1 MKTRASKILL
11 TLPAAIALA
20 SSPQAGAQQADA
32 ADTGVIEEVVVVGR
46 LKSSAT
52 DVVVE
57 RLEQEVVVDLLSA
70 EDISRVGDSTVA
82 AALRRVPGLT
92 LVDNQFVYV
101 RGLGERYSSTLL
113 DGATVPSPD
122 FMRNVIPLDIFPTN
136 ILDSLAVQKGY
147 SADMPA
153 AFGGGNINIRT
164 RNIPDGPIFD
174 IEVGSGWNF
183 ESGNNTYSSSG
194 GGDDWYGEDD
204 GSRALPAE
212 ISSAIQQYRGDVSTG
227 SILNTLRFDGP
238 ATIEEAQAIN
248 RQLATTL
255 DATTGISESDVD
267 ADVSL
272 QTTLGNRYF
281 VGDQEQWEVGGMAIL
296 SYDNTYRNRE
306 RVNRG
311 LVDPDERFFRTSR
324 TVHQVSVTG
333 ALKAGVSWNG
343 EQNLDVSYLF
353 LRNTEEDTNFGSG
366 FNANFLQADG
376 QRLGSYGTRYEQRDL
391 GVFMLDGSHELGS
404 ATLEFLDFLPVDL
417 EVLEGLR
424 FEWYYSDSTADTEVP
439 NETSFL
445 TQSTVDPASGA
456 IQSTRLRNTNSAGV
470 FRFTELEDEVQSYGT
485 DVILPIYLD
494 DWDIE
499 LSGGWD
505 YARKGREFL
514 LTQVFLDASQSPL
527 ASLDAGLGGVADAA
541 LTRQAISN
549 PANAFEVSVNS
560 GLPDSYLAG
569 QITEGWYGKFDTT
582 WRGTWRLSAGVRYEE
597 FRQASLAVD
606 NLQFDPTIGQAIIPP
621 GGLQDAVL
629 LTDDYYPAVAA
640 TWIQQGFL
648 GADDFQLRF
657 GFSQTVARP
666 DLREI
671 SAAVYIDPLTESRI
685 VGRPGLDPSDISNFD
700 ARAEWLWGNGDSFT
714 ISLFYKD
721 IENPIETV
729 QAAGTDDNQVL
740 TFINADAGE
749 VYGVEFEFLKGLG
762 FASDWVGGWID
773 GFFVSGN
780 LTLSDSEIEIGQNAL
795 SLTNARRRL
804 TQHSEWVV
812 NTHIGYDAP
821 NGQHSASL
829 VYNVYGERIFS
840 AGRFGAEDSFEQP
853 IHLVDLVYSYYPT
866 DRITF
871 QLKVQNLL
879 DDQREI
885 EQDSAAF
892 GAVTIF
898 EQLIGTTAS
907 ASLKWSF

>member
-1 MKTRASKILL
+1 MKMRASKILMS
-11 TLPAAIALA
+11 LPAAIALA
-20 SSPQAGAQQADA
+20 SAPQAGAEETASGT
-32 ADTGVIEEVVVVGR
+32 TGVIEEVVVVGR

-57 RLEQEVVVDLLSA
+57 RLDQEVVVDLLSA

-153 AFGGGNINIRT
+153 AFGGGNIDIRT

-183 ESGNNTYSSSG
+183 ESGSNTFTSSG
-194 GGDDWYGEDD
+194 GDDDWFGADD
-204 GSRALPAE
+204 GGRALPAE
-212 ISSAIQQYRGDVSTG
+212 ISGAIQQYRGDVSTPN
-227 SILNTLRFDGP
+227 ILNTLRFDGP
-238 ATIEEAQAIN
+238 ATLTEATAIN
-248 RQLATTL
+248 RQLATSL
-255 DATTGISESDVD
+255 DATTGIREADVD
-267 ADVSL
+267 ADISL
-272 QTTLGNRYF
+272 ETTLGNRFYL
-281 VGDQEQWEVGGMAIL
+281 GDQEQWEVGGMAIL
-296 SYDNTYRNRE
+296 AYDNTFRNRE

-311 LVDPDERFFRTSR
+311 LIDPDERFFRTSR

-343 EQNLDVSYLF
+343 EQNVDVSYLF
-353 LRNTEEDTNFGSG
+353 LRNTEEDTNVGSG
-366 FNANFLQADG
+366 FNANFLQSDG
-376 QRLGSYGTRYEQRDL
+376 QRLGAYGTRYEQRDL

-404 ATLEFLDFLPVDL
+404 ATLDFLDFIPADL
-417 EVLEGLR
+417 SALEGLR
-424 FEWYYSDSTADTEVP
+424 FEWYYSDSTAETEVP

-445 TQSTVDPASGA
+445 TQSIVDPVSGA
-456 IQSTRLRNTNSAGV
+456 IQSTRLRNTNSAGI

-485 DVILPIYLD
+485 DVILPIFLD
-494 DWDIE
+494 DWDLE
-499 LSGGWD
+499 FAGGWD

-514 LTQVFLDASQSPL
+514 LTQVFLDASQTPL
-527 ASLDAGLGGVADAA
+527 AALEADISGIADNA
-541 LTRQAISN
+541 VTRPAIAN
-549 PANAFEVSVNS
+549 PANAFEISVNS

-569 QITEGWYGKFDTT
+569 QITEGVYGKFDAT
-582 WRGTWRLSAGVRYEE
+582 WQGTWRFSAGVRYEE
-597 FRQASLAVD
+597 FRQASLAID
-606 NLQFDPTIGQAIIPP
+606 NLQFDPVIGQAIIPP
-621 GGLQDAVL
+621 TGLQDSTL
-629 LTDDYYPAVAA
+629 LTDDYYPSAA
-640 TWIQQGFL
+640 LTWIQQNFM

-685 VGRPGLDPSDISNFD
+685 VGTPGLDPSDISNYD
-700 ARAEWLWGNGDSFT
+700 ARAEWFWGNGDSFT
-714 ISLFYKD
+714 VSLFYKD

-740 TFINADAGE
+740 TFINADTGE
-749 VYGVEFEFLKGLG
+749 VYGIEFEFLKGLG
-762 FASDWVGGWID
+762 FMADYVGGWAD
-773 GFFVSGN
+773 GLFVSGN
-780 LTLSDSEIEIGQNAL
+780 LTLSDSEIQIGENAL
-795 SLTNARRRL
+795 SLTNDSRRL
-804 TQHSEWVV
+804 TQHSEWVL
-812 NTHIGYDAP
+812 NTHLGYDSP
-821 NGQHSASL
+821 DGLHSASV

-853 IHLVDLVYSYYPT
+853 IHLVDLVYSFYPT
-866 DRITF
+866 DRVTF

-879 DDQREI
+879 DDEREI
-885 EQDSAAF
+885 EQDSVDF

>member
-1 MKTRASKILL
+1 MKTRASRILS
-11 TLPAAIALA
+11 TLPVAIALA
-20 SSPQAGAQQADA
+20 SSPQAGAEEA
-32 ADTGVIEEVVVVGR
+32 ASASAGVVEEVVVVGR

-52 DVVVE
+52 DVFVE

-101 RGLGERYSSTLL
+101 RGLGERYSSALL

-153 AFGGGNINIRT
+153 AFGGGNIDIRT
-164 RNIPDGPIFD
+164 RNIPDGPVLD
-174 IEVGSGWNF
+174 LQVGSGWNF
-183 ESGNNTYSSSG
+183 ESGNDTYTSSG
-194 GGDDWYGEDD
+194 GGDDWFGADD

-212 ISSAIQQYRGDVSTG
+212 ISGAIQQYRGDVSTG
-227 SILNTLRFDGP
+227 SILSTLRFEGP
-238 ATIEEAQAIN
+238 ATLDEAQGIN

-255 DATTGISESDVD
+255 DATTGIQQNDVEPD
-267 ADVSL
+267 MSL
-272 QTTLGNRYF
+272 QTTIGNRYF
-281 VGDQEQWEVGGMAIL
+281 LGEQEQWEVGGMAVL
-296 SYDNTYRNRE
+296 SYDNNYRNRG

-333 ALKAGVSWNG
+333 ALKAGASWNG

-366 FNANFLQADG
+366 FTANFLQADG
-376 QRLGSYGTRYEQRDL
+376 QRLGSYGTRYEQREL
-391 GVFMLDGSHELGS
+391 GVLMLDGSHELGG
-404 ATLEFLDFLPVDL
+404 ATLDVLDFLPVDL
-417 EVLEGLR
+417 GMLEGLR
-424 FEWYYSDSTADTEVP
+424 FEWYYSDSTAQTEVP

-445 TQSTVDPASGA
+445 TQSVVDPVTGA
-456 IQSTRLRNTNSAGV
+456 IQSTRLRSSNSAGV
-470 FRFTELEDEVQSYGT
+470 FRFTELDDEVQSYGN
-485 DVILPIYLD
+485 DLILPIYTR

-514 LTQVFLDASQSPL
+514 LTQVFLDASQAPL
-527 ASLDAGLGGVADAA
+527 SALGAVAGGTADASLARPAIAD
-541 LTRQAISN
+541 
-549 PANAFEVSVNS
+549 PANGFEISVNS

-569 QITEGWYGKFDTT
+569 QITEGWYGKFDST
-582 WRGTWRLSAGVRYEE
+582 WQGTWRFSAGVRYEE
-597 FRQASLAVD
+597 FRQASLAID
-606 NLQFDPTIGQAIIPP
+606 NLQFDPAIGQAIIPP

-629 LTDDYYPAVAA
+629 ITDDYYPSASL
-640 TWIQQGFL
+640 TWIQQSFM

-671 SAAVYIDPLTESRI
+671 SSAVYIDPLTESRI
-685 VGRPGLDPSDISNFD
+685 VGTPGLDPSDISNYD
-700 ARAEWLWGNGDSFT
+700 ARAEWFWGNGDSFT
-714 ISLFYKD
+714 VSLFYKE
-721 IENPIETV
+721 IESPIETV

-749 VYGVEFEFLKGLG
+749 IYGIELEFMKGLG
-762 FASDWVGGWID
+762 FAADWVGGWVD
-773 GFFVSGN
+773 GLFVGGN
-780 LTLSDSEIEIGQNAL
+780 LTLSDSEIEIGQDAL
-795 SLTNARRRL
+795 SLTNDRRRL
-804 TQHSEWVV
+804 TQHSEWVL
-812 NTHIGYDAP
+812 NTHVGYDSAD
-821 NGQHSASL
+821 GLHSASL

-853 IHLVDLVYSYYPT
+853 IHLVDLVYSFYPT
-866 DRITF
+866 DRVTF
-871 QLKVQNLL
+871 QLKAQNLL

-885 EQDSAAF
+885 EQDSDAF

-898 EQLIGTTAS
+898 EQLIGTTVS